1 MDSREIIQKLL
12 SDLSREIASLPEDDL
27 QKLLDADYSLAL
39 KIVKSKARATRSEE
53 ISETEKQDLVAD
65 LEKAQTREDGL
76 QVLED
81 SLKTRRELESLAKF
95 LDVSVS
101 KQDKV
106 EYIREKIVEATI
118 GARLRSQAIQGK
130 KT

>member
-1 MDSREIIQKLL
+1 MDSRELIVKIL
-12 SDLSREIASLPEDDL
+12 SDLTREITSLSDEELKKVSDGEYL
-27 QKLLDADYSLAL
+27 ISLA
-39 KIVKSKARATRSEE
+39 VKPRARSTRSED
-53 ISETEKQDLVAD
+53 ISETDKQNIVSDLGQA
-65 LEKAQTREDGL
+65 ETREDGI

-81 SLKTRRELESLAKF
+81 ALKNRKELESLAKF
-95 LDVSVS
+95 LDVSVL

>member
-1 MDSREIIQKLL
+1 MEVRKIIQKVLADISREFAAL
-12 SDLSREIASLPEDDL
+12 SDDEIKKLAEDGYSLSVKVVKARQRPTQTDDL
-27 QKLLDADYSLAL
+27 PQEEKEQ
-39 KIVKSKARATRSEE
+39 IVK
-53 ISETEKQDLVAD
+53 D
-65 LEKAQTREDGL
+65 LEQAETREDGL

-81 SLKTRRELESLAKF
+81 SVRTRKALELLAKH
-95 LDVSVS
+95 LDVSVL

-130 KT
+130 RT